1 MCMARFYTHPFRILL
16 AVLLLC
22 GFSWTVQAQKYYIVK
37 GQIYDQ
43 KDKLTLPQAQIV
55 LLGAS
60 GAGAVADLDGNYTL
74 TTDKPSFKLQFRYV
88 GYSDK
93 VVEVA
98 FAPGEEVK
106 VLNVGMSSRVNT
118 LETVNVQGTRLKR
131 DGKAA
136 IQTMEVVGLQT
147 INKNNVTTLDRAL
160 KGVAGLAIVDN
171 EPQMRGGSG
180 FSSGMGSRVML
191 LLDNMPMLRADAGRP
206 AWNLVSMDDVEQIDI
221 LKGAASVLYGS
232 AAINGAINV
241 HTKYASNDPVSTIKL
256 YVGAYEKPDCQYLT
270 ENIVYNNP
278 LPPFNTLQESRR
290 VQDHSWSQGVPM
302 KAGASLTHSRKLT
315 KWWDFSASVDYAYDD
330 GYRLSGEPEPSENVE
345 HAESRVRAS
354 MGNRFHLNDR
364 WTLALNANFMYSDN
378 VMYNFWANAVDG
390 KYRPFGNWVDYVQ
403 DRNGAYMRDN
413 GNYVLIPEGEDVAS
427 NRRYTKKREY
437 QTTLSHFKDIV
448 FLIDPHLK
456 YVSPKGGVHELDNR
470 FMYSDNNVINISG
483 QDAYSRSVYNTY
495 RYRKTFKRAGDLAL
509 VAGVANQYTYSG
521 GEVFSGDV
529 YNVGTEGSHE
539 ADNLAA
545 FFSLKKPFL
554 KEKNLNVELGGRL
567 EAVFVDDWF
576 EMMPVFQLG
585 LNYELPKTGTVMRLS
600 AGQGYRAATIGEKFI
615 TTRVGMYGFY
625 PNPDL
630 ESEHSLNME
639 LGLRQ
644 YFKSGIASGYLDVA
658 GFHQFYWNYIEFFM
672 GPWNSD
678 ESAPIYERFGF
689 EFFNTGRATISG
701 VEASFATELDILDN
715 LKINLM
721 ANYTY
726 SLPVCREPDKVY
738 AKTSTETYTYNSSSS
753 NTEGNILKYR
763 IQHMAK
769 LDFDIRFFK
778 DFSVGM
784 GVQYMSAMKNV
795 DGVFLK
801 MDANEAVHDKWL
813 DGLAMELPFYGIG
826 EFMRQ
831 HAWGSIVLDLRASV
845 DLGHFTVSFVVNN
858 LLNAEY
864 SLRPLYI
871 EAPRTYTLQM
881 VYRFRDIN
889 PITWFKRSKA
899 DVARL

>member
-93 VVEVA
+93 VVEVS

-278 LPPFNTLQESRR
+278 LPPFNTIQESRR
-290 VQDHSWSQGVPM
+290 IQDHSWSQGVPM

-364 WTLALNANFMYSDN
+364 WTLALNANFM
-378 VMYNFWANAVDG
+378 
-390 KYRPFGNWVDYVQ
+390 
-403 DRNGAYMRDN
+403 
-413 GNYVLIPEGEDVAS
+413 
-427 NRRYTKKREY
+427 
-437 QTTLSHFKDIV
+437 
-448 FLIDPHLK
+448 
-456 YVSPKGGVHELDNR
+456 
-470 FMYSDNNVINISG
+470 
-483 QDAYSRSVYNTY
+483 
-495 RYRKTFKRAGDLAL
+495 
-509 VAGVANQYTYSG
+509 
-521 GEVFSGDV
+521 
-529 YNVGTEGSHE
+529 
-539 ADNLAA
+539 
-545 FFSLKKPFL
+545 
-554 KEKNLNVELGGRL
+554 
-567 EAVFVDDWF
+567 
-576 EMMPVFQLG
+576 
-585 LNYELPKTGTVMRLS
+585 
-600 AGQGYRAATIGEKFI
+600 
-615 TTRVGMYGFY
+615 
-625 PNPDL
+625 
-630 ESEHSLNME
+630 
-639 LGLRQ
+639 
-644 YFKSGIASGYLDVA
+644 
-658 GFHQFYWNYIEFFM
+658 
-672 GPWNSD
+672 
-678 ESAPIYERFGF
+678 
-689 EFFNTGRATISG
+689 
-701 VEASFATELDILDN
+701 
-715 LKINLM
+715 
-721 ANYTY
+721 
-726 SLPVCREPDKVY
+726 
-738 AKTSTETYTYNSSSS
+738 
-753 NTEGNILKYR
+753 
-763 IQHMAK
+763 
-769 LDFDIRFFK
+769 
-778 DFSVGM
+778 
-784 GVQYMSAMKNV
+784 
-795 DGVFLK
+795 
-801 MDANEAVHDKWL
+801 
-813 DGLAMELPFYGIG
+813 
-826 EFMRQ
+826 
-831 HAWGSIVLDLRASV
+831 
-845 DLGHFTVSFVVNN
+845 
-858 LLNAEY
+858 
-864 SLRPLYI
+864 
-871 EAPRTYTLQM
+871 
-881 VYRFRDIN
+881 
-889 PITWFKRSKA
+889 
-899 DVARL
+899 

>member
-1 MCMARFYTHPFRILL
+1 MARNLL
-16 AVLLLC
+16 YPWYVLVFALILC
-22 GFSWTVQAQKYYIVK
+22 GFSCTLHAQKYYIVK
-37 GQIYDQ
+37 GQIYDA
-43 KDKLTLPQAQIV
+43 KDKLTLPQAQVV
-55 LLGAS
+55 LIGAS
-60 GAGAVADLDGNYTL
+60 GAGAVADLDGNYTFS
-74 TTDKPSFKLQFRYV
+74 TDKPEFQLQFRYL
-88 GYSDK
+88 GYEDQVLD
-93 VVEVA
+93 VV
-98 FAPGEEVK
+98 FRPGEDVK
-106 VLNVGMSSRVNT
+106 VLNVGLSTHVNT
-118 LETVNVQGTRLKR
+118 LEAVHVQGTRLKR
-131 DGKAA
+131 DGKASV
-136 IQTMEVVGLQT
+136 QTMEVVGLQA
-147 INKNNVTTLDRAL
+147 ISKNNVTTLDRAL

-206 AWNLVSMDDVEQIDI
+206 TWNLVSMDDVEQIDV

-256 YVGAYEKPDCQYLT
+256 YVGAYEKPDCLYQT
-270 ENIVYNNP
+270 ENVLYDNP
-278 LPPFNTLQESRR
+278 LPPFNPIQESRQ
-290 VQDHSWSQGVPM
+290 VKDCSWSEGLPV
-302 KAGASLTHSRKLT
+302 KGGISLTHSRKLA

-330 GYRLSGEPEPSENVE
+330 GYRLGGAPQPSDKVE
-345 HAESRVRAS
+345 HAESRIRAS

-378 VMYNFWANAVDG
+378 VMYNFWANAIDG
-390 KYRPFGNWVDYVQ
+390 KYRPFGHWADYVQ
-403 DRNGAYMRDN
+403 DDAGNYMRENGAYKP
-413 GNYVLIPEGEDVAS
+413 IPEGTEVAPG
-427 NRRYTKKREY
+427 RRYARRREY
-437 QTTLSHFKDIV
+437 QTTLSHFKDLV

-470 FMYSDNNVINISG
+470 FMYSDNNVVNISG
-483 QDAYSRSVYNTY
+483 QDAYSRSVYNAY
-495 RYRKTFKRAGDLAL
+495 RYRKTFRQVGNLAL
-509 VAGVANQYTYSG
+509 VAGIANQYTYSG
-521 GEVFSGDV
+521 GEVFSGDIA
-529 YNVGTEGSHE
+529 NVGGEGSHE
-539 ADNLAA
+539 ADNLAV

-554 KEKNLNVELGGRL
+554 EEENLNLEFGGRL
-567 EAVFVDDWF
+567 EYVFVDDWF
-576 EMMPVFQLG
+576 ETMPVFQLG
-585 LNYELPKTGTVMRLS
+585 LNYDILKTGTVLRIS

-672 GPWNSD
+672 GPWNAD
-678 ESAPIYERFGF
+678 ESAPLAERFGF

-701 VEASFATELDILDN
+701 VEASFATELDIVEN
-715 LKINLM
+715 LQINLM

-738 AKTSTETYTYNSSSS
+738 AQTASKTYMYSNSSS

-795 DGVFLK
+795 DGVFLE
-801 MDANEAVHDKWL
+801 MDANEPGHAAWL
-813 DGLAMELPFYGIG
+813 DGLSMELPFYGIG
-826 EFMRQ
+826 EFMRKNE
-831 HAWGSIVLDLRASV
+831 WGSIVLDLRASV
-845 DLGHFTVSFVVNN
+845 DINHFTISFVVNN

-881 VYRFRDIN
+881 VYRFQDIN
-889 PITWFKRSKA
+889 PVTWFRRSKA